1 MSEKF
6 VLATHNPGKLRE
18 MREILS
24 ELGVEVMSPEE
35 AGIEVNVEEIGT
47 TFAEN
52 AMLKAKVICSKTGL
66 PAIGDDSGLCADAL
80 NGGPGVYSA
89 RYGGEHL
96 TDAQRNQ
103 LLLESV
109 KGQGTRNAHFICSIA
124 CAFPNGDTLTA
135 EGRCDGIIN
144 YIPMGTGGFGYDP
157 VFNYTPM
164 CKTFAQMTPEEK
176 SEVSHRGKALR
187 AFAETLG
194 AYLSERAWNELEAE
208 KAEQSQEEE
217 TASESAEAVETAEVA
232 EASESAEPSPDAQAD
247 VAETVEVSETVE
259 TTEAAETEAVETAQV
274 PETEV
279 AETAEAETV
288 EATEA
293 QEAEAVETAEAS
305 ESAETAEASHAATQ
319 HHKKKKKRK
328 KHH

>member
-6 VLATHNPGKLRE
+6 VLATHNPGKLQE

-24 ELGVEVMSPEE
+24 ELGVEVLSPDE
-35 AGIEVNVEEIGT
+35 AGITVDVEETGK

-52 AMLKAKVICSKTGL
+52 AMLKAKAICEATGL

-89 RYGGEHL
+89 RYGGESL
-96 TDAQRNQ
+96 TDAQRNN

-109 KGQGTRNAHFICSIA
+109 KGQGTRNAHFTCCIA

-144 YIPMGTGGFGYDP
+144 YIPLGDGGFGYDP
-157 VFNYTPM
+157 IFNYTPK

-176 SEVSHRGKALR
+176 AEVSHRGKALR

-194 AYLSERAWNELEAE
+194 AYLSERAWKELEEEKRRQEAE
-208 KAEQSQEEE
+208 A
-217 TASESAEAVETAEVA
+217 ASEAVEN
-232 EASESAEPSPDAQAD
+232 
-247 VAETVEVSETVE
+247 AET
-259 TTEAAETEAVETAQV
+259 
-274 PETEV
+274 PETS
-279 AETAEAETV
+279 EAETV
-288 EATEA
+288 EN
-293 QEAEAVETAEAS
+293 AEAS
-305 ESAETAEASHAATQ
+305 DKTESAAESPKKPRARPHYQ
-319 HHKKKKKRK
+319 KNKKKKRK
-328 KHH
+328 RHH